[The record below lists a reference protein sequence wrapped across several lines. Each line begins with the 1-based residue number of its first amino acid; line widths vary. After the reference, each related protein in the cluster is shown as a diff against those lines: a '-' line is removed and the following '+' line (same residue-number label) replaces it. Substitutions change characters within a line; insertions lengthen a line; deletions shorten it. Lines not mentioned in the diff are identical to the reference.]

1 MDVDSSSLTIVWF
14 VASLLVFALSVGAEA
29 VLNSVRRDQI
39 RTLLDGETPGDNV
52 LKKMI
57 DDPSRYRNTLAIVR
71 LAASV
76 STVVAGV
83 RIADSL
89 SFSNGTLL
97 IALTFVFLLIGR
109 TIPIAFGT
117 RLAGVMAPTVAMTIE
132 GLALVLAPI
141 RVVMDRVEQS
151 VREPEPAEEQETL
164 RLSEE
169 ELRVLANVVGEKEVM
184 LEADEREM
192 ISRIFELGQTTVRE
206 VMVPRLDIIALDTDT
221 SLAEALDTIVERG
234 HSRVPVYEETIDNI
248 VGVLYAKDILVYLRD
263 DQPDVAIR
271 DILRD
276 TVFVPES
283 KKLDEF
289 LQDLQQSHI
298 HIAIVV
304 DEYGGTAGLAT
315 IEDILEE
322 IVGEIQDEYDAEE
335 PFIELVS
342 ETEAICDARID
353 LDDLNRTLDLDLPT
367 VEYDTLGGLIYSA
380 LGRVPKVSDVVTV
393 DGARIRVMTVNGQRI
408 RKVRIKKEEPAP
420 PTGDT
425 ERDEEPASEPSPA
438 RQQGEVGLSA

>member
-1 MDVDSSSLTIVWF
+1 MDAGSSSLTILWF
-14 VASLLVFALSVGAEA
+14 LGSLLVFAVTVGIET
-29 VLNSVRRDQI
+29 VFNSVRRDQI
-39 RTLLDGETPGDNV
+39 RTLLDGEAPSSGI

-57 DDPSRYRNTLAIVR
+57 DQPSRYRNTLAILR
-71 LAASV
+71 LGAGV
-76 STVVAGV
+76 SMVVAGV
-83 RIADSL
+83 RIVDTT
-89 SFSNGTLL
+89 SFSD
-97 IALTFVFLLIGR
+97 AVLLIGLTLVLLLLGR
-109 TIPIAFGT
+109 TLPVAIGT
-117 RLAGVMAPTVAMTIE
+117 RMAEVLAPTVALITE
-132 GLALVLAPI
+132 GLAIVLAPI
-141 RVVMDRVEQS
+141 RILMDKVEQS
-151 VREPEPAEEQETL
+151 VREPEPAQQQETL

-206 VMVPRLDIIALDTDT
+206 VMVPRLDIVALETDT

-234 HSRVPVYEETIDNI
+234 HSRVPVYEETIDNVI
-248 VGVLYAKDILVYLRD
+248 GVLYAKDMLVYLRD

-315 IEDILEE
+315 IEDVLEE

-342 ETEAICDARID
+342 ESEAICDARID

-367 VEYDTLGGLIYSA
+367 IEYDTLGGLIYSA
-380 LGRVPKVSDVVTV
+380 LGRVPKVSDVVSV

-408 RKVRIKKEEPAP
+408 RKVRVKKEEPSP
-420 PTGDT
+420 PSSDT
-425 ERDEEPASEPSPA
+425 ESEEAPAPEPSSTQ
-438 RQQGEVGLSA
+438 QQGEVGLSA

>member
-14 VASLLVFALSVGAEA
+14 AASLLVFALSVGAEA

-39 RTLLDGETPGDNV
+39 RTLLDGEAPSDNI

-83 RIADSL
+83 RIADVVAY
-89 SFSNGTLL
+89 SNGTLL
-97 IALTFVFLLIGR
+97 IGLTFAFLLIGR
-109 TIPIAFGT
+109 TIPIAFGA
-117 RLAGVMAPTVAMTIE
+117 RAAGVMAPTVAVIVE
-132 GLALVLAPI
+132 GLAVALAPVRI
-141 RVVMDRVEQS
+141 VMDKLEQS
-151 VREPEPAEEQETL
+151 VRQSEPAEQQESL

-184 LEADEREM
+184 LEAEEREM

-206 VMVPRLDIIALDTDT
+206 VMVPRLDIVALDTDT

-234 HSRVPVYEETIDNI
+234 HSRVPVYDESIDNI

-263 DQPDVAIR
+263 DQPDVDIR

-380 LGRVPKVSDVVTV
+380 LGRVPKVSDIVTM

-408 RKVRIKKEEPAP
+408 RKVRIIKEEPP
-420 PTGDT
+420 PAGDD
-425 ERDEEPASEPSPA
+425 ERKEEPVSEPSPA